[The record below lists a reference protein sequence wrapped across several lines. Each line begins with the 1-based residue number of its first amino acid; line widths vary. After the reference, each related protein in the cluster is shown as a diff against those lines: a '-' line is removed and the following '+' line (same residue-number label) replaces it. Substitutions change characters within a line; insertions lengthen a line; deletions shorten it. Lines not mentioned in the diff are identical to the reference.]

1 MKAAILARGGSI
13 WRTWGAADRAQY
25 DFRVAVNCAINE
37 FQAEY
42 LVACDPSTWGFVT
55 GLPLI
60 GGFFR
65 GDLAQ
70 QGDLL
75 PTEMER
81 FKRYSPHIVDIEG
94 TLAVESSFSIE
105 AAMHLAVIMGA
116 KQIDLYGTLN
126 YSIDPDGTVHWHPD
140 ETDIHSPGRG
150 LATNRDRWID
160 EAQRMQRIIN
170 HYAQHG
176 VTIGAVR

>member
-13 WRTWGAADRAQY
+13 WRTWGAADRSQY
-25 DFRVAVNCAINE
+25 AFRIAVNCAINE

-55 GLPLI
+55 GNPLI

-70 QGDLL
+70 KGEVTPDK
-75 PTEMER
+75 MG
-81 FKRYSPHIVDIEG
+81 RYEPLNQHIVDIGGEK
-94 TLAVESSFSIE
+94 TRHTSFSIE
-105 AAMHLAVIMGA
+105 AAIIVAADMSA

-126 YSIDPDGTVHWHPD
+126 YSIDEHGSVVWQPDD
-140 ETDIHSPGRG
+140 TDIHSPGRG
-150 LATNRDRWID
+150 LSTNRDRWVD
-160 EAQRMQRIIN
+160 EAQRIERIRQ
-170 HYAQHG
+170 HYANKG
-176 VTIGAVR
+176 VIIRGVH

>member
-25 DFRVAVNCAINE
+25 DFRIAVNCAINE

-55 GLPLI
+55 GMPLV

-70 QGDLL
+70 EGEVTPDKMAKFMFTYL
-75 PTEMER
+75 R
-81 FKRYSPHIVDIEG
+81 IVDIAQPGAIE
-94 TLAVESSFSIE
+94 TSFSIE
-105 AAMHLAVIMGA
+105 AAMHLAVIMGV

-140 ETDIHSPGRG
+140 ETDIHSEGRG

-160 EAQRMQRIIN
+160 EAQRMERIVN